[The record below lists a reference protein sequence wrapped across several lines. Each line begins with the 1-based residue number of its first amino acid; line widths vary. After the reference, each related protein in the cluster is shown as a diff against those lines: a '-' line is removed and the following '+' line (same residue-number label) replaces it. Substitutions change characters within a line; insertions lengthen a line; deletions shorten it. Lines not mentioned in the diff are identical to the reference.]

1 MDDENK
7 IKPLECDTTALDLSN
22 ILRKMVDKAMM
33 VHYTGPV
40 EVEPEDDKQITL
52 VLDESQTILTWSTSI
67 ALPESY
73 TPVSDGDLLAGV
85 GKLNEDDWIIA
96 PPASD
101 DVLLVDDCDSNV
113 HEYVF
118 ENSTPYIEDM
128 FISSSPISSILSV
141 HNADNKLIVEVNLET
156 GEVTLGN
163 DVSAEHAAHEFWTRL
178 DQLGGHFHE
187 RMQALEDEIALVEE
201 DLDDEQSMRLE
212 LEEELNKHHVADLL
226 APRETDL
233 DRQDAVLLHTVRRK
247 LGVPEGQDILKF
259 IDTLALPTS
268 VNTMEENPGVAYKRA
283 MKVVR

>member
-1 MDDENK
+1 MDDKKK
-7 IKPLECDTTALDLSN
+7 IEPLKQDTMALDIFNSMRRVVAEALTPHCTN
-22 ILRKMVDKAMM
+22 PAAVQPQDN
-33 VHYTGPV
+33 
-40 EVEPEDDKQITL
+40 KQITL
-52 VLDESQTILTWSTSI
+52 NFDEPQTTLTWSTS
-67 ALPESY
+67 L
-73 TPVSDGDLLAGV
+73 SDEDLLDGV

-118 ENSTPYIEDM
+118 ENGTPYSEDM
-128 FISSSPISSILSV
+128 FISVSPIPSIFCV
-141 HNADNKLIVEVNLET
+141 YNVDNKLIVEINLET

-178 DQLGGHFHE
+178 DEMGGRFQK
-187 RMQALEDEIALVEE
+187 RMQALEDELTLVEQ

-212 LEEELNKHHVADLL
+212 LEEELNKDHVANLL

-259 IDTLALPTS
+259 INTLALPTS
-268 VNTMEENPGVAYKRA
+268 VNKVEENLETAYNRA